1 MSFRL
6 LGSLLLVTAGP
17 AIVGVQLVRLMSA
30 RTRPRAFAA
39 DLLVGVGSVVAGIGM
54 SWISS
59 MPMMMA
65 ALALAVS
72 GALLRSHDRARLGRD
87 RGVGEGPDRLIR

>member
-6 LGSLLLVTAGP
+6 LGSLLLMTAGP
-17 AIVGVQLVRLMSA
+17 AIVGVQLVRLIRA

-39 DLLVGVGSVVAGIGM
+39 DLLVGVGSVLAGIGM
-54 SWISS
+54 SRISS

-72 GALLRSHDRARLGRD
+72 GGLLRSHDRARLGRD
-87 RGVGEGPDRLIR
+87 RSAGADPDRLIR